1 MPRLQGN
8 RKAEKSR
15 IKRKGQ
21 LRKDKM
27 SEVNFVDTTL
37 RDGQSSLWA
46 YGMRT
51 DMILPVAATMDRAG
65 FEAIEII
72 ASAPFKKC
80 VRELRE
86 DPWERLR
93 LVRQRIQMTPLRGFA
108 AGI

>member
-1 MPRLQGN
+1 MN
-8 RKAEKSR
+8 
-15 IKRKGQ
+15 
-21 LRKDKM
+21 
-27 SEVNFVDTTL
+27 EVNFVDTTL

-93 LVRQRIQMTPLRGFA
+93 LVRQRIQRRRCGGFA
-108 AGI
+108 AGT